1 MKRVLA
7 TAYDVNPFKGSESGT
22 GWNFAVQ
29 LARYNHVTLVTRKN
43 NKGEVERYIQQ
54 NGPFDNLKVEY
65 FDYSNSV
72 LYLKKMLRANFIYFN
87 FWQLGVALSFYKRR
101 KEFDICHG
109 INFHADHVP
118 QFLWLLGLPVVWGPL
133 NHNELT
139 PRMAF
144 GTLKSF
150 LIDSYSTFA
159 IKYIRWNL
167 DPFVR
172 IAVLRSTLIIGSTT
186 PVQRRLSI
194 PKRRFRLL
202 STIGCE
208 VSHEKIQSIKPK
220 KVKFLIVGRL
230 VAIKG
235 ISLAINAFY
244 HAKKKLGENAS
255 LVIVGGGPL
264 RADLENEVSS
274 LGLVGCVHFKGTL
287 PRYAVM
293 KEFED
298 ATALLFTSFEGG
310 GAVVGESLSM
320 SVPVILNRSAGA
332 SAIFD
337 EDYPLF
343 IEDAKNKNDYTKVCS
358 EILVECANLSAKEH
372 HELSKEMNR
381 LFRDKIDWNS
391 KGNELSNIYNQL

>member
-43 NKGEVERYIQQ
+43 NKEEVERYIHQ

-65 FDYSNSV
+65 FDYGNSV
-72 LYLKKMLRANFIYFN
+72 LNLKKMLRANFVYFN

-150 LIDSYSTFA
+150 LINSYVKFA

-172 IAVLRSTLIIGSTT
+172 IAAMRSTLIIGSTRS
-186 PVQRRLSI
+186 VQRRLSI
-194 PKRRFRLL
+194 PKRKFRLL

-208 VSHEKIQSIKPK
+208 VSYEKSESIKPK
-220 KVKFLIVGRL
+220 KIKFLVVGRM
-230 VAIKG
+230 VPIKG
-235 ISLAINAFY
+235 VSLAVNSFFK
-244 HAKKKLGENAS
+244 AKEKLGEDAE
-255 LVIVGGGPL
+255 LVIIGGGPL
-264 RADLENEVSS
+264 REELENEVSS
-274 LGLVGCVHFKGTL
+274 LGLAECVQFKGIL
-287 PRYAVM
+287 SREAVIE
-293 KEFED
+293 EFND

-320 SVPVILNRSAGA
+320 GIPVILNKSCGAG
-332 SAIFD
+332 SIFM

-343 IEDAKNKNDYTKVCS
+343 INETKNKNDYIRVCS
-358 EILVECANLSAKEH
+358 EILVECANLSAKEYN
-372 HELSKEMNR
+372 ELSKEMNR
-381 LFRDKIDWNS
+381 LFRAKIDWNS